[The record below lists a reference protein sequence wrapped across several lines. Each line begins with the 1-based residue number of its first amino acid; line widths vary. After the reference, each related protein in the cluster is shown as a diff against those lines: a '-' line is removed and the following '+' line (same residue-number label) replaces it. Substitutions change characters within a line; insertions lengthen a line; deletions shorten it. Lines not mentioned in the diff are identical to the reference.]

1 MDGWMKAWV
10 AGCMDESMG
19 GWMDGSMVDG
29 WMDESLDGW
38 TNVVRDECR
47 GLVWFGTTVL
57 SWLVGGLGG

>member
-1 MDGWMKAWV
+1 MKAWV
-10 AGCMDESMG
+10 AGWVDGWVDESLG
-19 GWMDGSMVDG
+19 GWLGAWMGG

-38 TNVVRDECR
+38 TNAVRDECR